1 MQALLTITAT
11 LTLHW
16 DGVRRDLSSQAFF
29 LCIHVCM
36 AHPSVGVRY
45 AACQCARVLCRSVS
59 VLRTSVVDSG
69 IGKVLFELTKNPDED
84 IRVKVAAMAGIC
96 NLLNDFSPM
105 REVRESEKL
114 PLTIL

>member
-1 MQALLTITAT
+1 MAAAA
-11 LTLHW
+11 LTLQW

-29 LCIHVCM
+29 PCIHVCM
-36 AHPSVGVRY
+36 SHPSVGVRY

-69 IGKVLFELTKNPDED
+69 MGKVLFELVKNPDED
-84 IRVKVAAMAGIC
+84 LRVKVAAMAGIC

-105 REVRESEKL
+105 RTVRI
-114 PLTIL
+114 LTI